1 MASSRTVMRVAA
13 VLAVVVIFTGAYVMD
28 QRRTRAKTEADLVA
42 QLDEELAAP
51 EALLALGILPTR
63 ETDMHLSA
71 RVLEIGRQ
79 QQGRIDPC
87 LEMWPDAPDE
97 VRIYVRAD
105 PAGRLEELIVEDCP
119 VLAQACFLS
128 ALSEG
133 RYTRDADG
141 IATLPLR
148 FR

>member
-1 MASSRTVMRVAA
+1 MRVAA
-13 VLAVVVIFTGAYVMD
+13 VIAIVTIFTGAYIMD
-28 QRRTRAKTEADLVA
+28 KRRTQAKTEADLVA
-42 QLDEELAAP
+42 QLDEQLAAP
-51 EALLALGILPTR
+51 EALLALGVLPDR
-63 ETDMHLSA
+63 EPDMHLSA

-87 LEMWPDAPDE
+87 LDMWPGAPDE
-97 VRIYVRAD
+97 VQIYVRAD

-119 VLAQACFLS
+119 PAATACFLA
-128 ALSEG
+128 ALKEG
-133 RYTRDADG
+133 RYTRNADS